1 MEETDAN
8 AKRSNPSVW
17 ETSVFLP
24 AAVQEG
30 GRVTQQV
37 RVTPPTL
44 QLSPACLSLFA
55 LPFQVSFC
63 LCILSLWKSLCI
75 NSEPLFLFLHLWKT
89 QSKGKINASHSNK
102 KRFHGIYVY
111 FRIVQTVSVVPH
123 CNLWDKTC
131 FMFFFIHHWWFQS
144 QKSVNSSFFSSSE
157 QRCVHAHILTGLCVG
172 GAVRKAHKIF
182 ISQAD

>member
-44 QLSPACLSLFA
+44 QLSPVLVCSA
-55 LPFQVSFC
+55 LPGIRV
-63 LCILSLWKSLCI
+63 CILSLWKSLCI
-75 NSEPLFLFLHLWKT
+75 NSEPLFLWKT
-89 QSKGKINASHSNK
+89 QSKGKINASQSNEK
-102 KRFHGIYVY
+102 VIESVY
-111 FRIVQTVSVVPH
+111 FRVVQWFSVVPL

-131 FMFFFIHHWWFQS
+131 FMVFFIHHWWFQS
-144 QKSVNSSFFSSSE
+144 QNSVNSSFFCFWTEMCARTDPDRFMSGRS
-157 QRCVHAHILTGLCVG
+157 C
-172 GAVRKAHKIF
+172 
-182 ISQAD
+182 